1 MKPSHCVFQYIESHA
16 VTSQTEICFH
26 ERQQLPLKAVFHFN
40 RIVAKH
46 SVFYC
51 VHIISSTWVCMKQ

>member
-1 MKPSHCVFQYIESHA
+1 MKPSHCVFQYTESHA

-40 RIVAKH
+40 RIVVKQ
-46 SVFYC
+46 
-51 VHIISSTWVCMKQ
+51 HILLCPYH

>member
-40 RIVAKH
+40 RIVVILAH
-46 SVFYC
+46 RYQ
-51 VHIISSTWVCMKQ
+51 HILLCPYH